1 LGGCS
6 LEGSKTQHIGA
17 SYFPADTIKKFCGPL
32 LEKFHFEVRIPG
44 LLVIDTPGHEA
55 FANLRRRGGSAADI
69 AILIVDVVRGF
80 EVQTYESL
88 SILKARKTPFL
99 VAISKIDNIAGWK
112 PNLGMAFGDSFLRQA
127 PEVQLDLNN
136 RLYGIMG
143 TLSRLGFRSER
154 YDRIKDFGDTVA
166 MVPTSGKTGEGI
178 PELMAL
184 LVGLTQTFMKGELV
198 VTSGPGK
205 GVVLEIKEE
214 PSLGVTANV
223 ILYDGVIR
231 TSDTI
236 VMGGKEAPI
245 STSVRALLLP
255 KPLDEIRDPR
265 NRFSNMEW
273 VAAAAGIKIVAPNLE
288 NALAGSSLL
297 VVPKG
302 ANPRPFA
309 KMVKDEVETLRIKT
323 DIDGVILKTD
333 TLGSLEALT
342 ALLSS
347 SNTAIRLADVGD
359 ISRRE
364 VVEAEAVRLHDP
376 ILGVILGFNVKLL
389 PDAEEEIKKK
399 GIVVF
404 RSDVIYR
411 LIEDYVKWRDQEKAA
426 GLKGELDR
434 LTLPGKMQI
443 LPGCVFRRSKPAI
456 VGVEVQ
462 SGRIRPGYPLMLED
476 GRAIGEIQRIQDKGK
491 DIHEA
496 LAGVQVAIS
505 MDEPTVGRHIHE
517 GDTLYVAVPEQH
529 VKLLLAKFKE
539 FLSTDEIELLNRL
552 IETMRKLNPLWAF

>member
-1 LGGCS
+1 V
-6 LEGSKTQHIGA
+6 K
-17 SYFPADTIKKFCGPL
+17 
-32 LEKFHFEVRIPG
+32 IPG

-69 AILIVDVVRGF
+69 AILIVDVIRGF
-80 EVQTYESL
+80 EVQTHESL

-99 VAISKIDNIAGWK
+99 VAVSKIDSIAGWRAN
-112 PNLGMAFGDSFLRQA
+112 PGMAFGESFSKQA
-127 PEVQLDLNN
+127 PEVQQDLDN
-136 RLYGIMG
+136 RLYAIMG

-154 YDRIKDFGDTVA
+154 YDRLRGFRDTVA
-166 MVPTSGKTGEGI
+166 IIPTSGKTGEGI

-184 LVGLTQTFMKGELV
+184 LVGLTQTFMKDELA

-214 PSLGVTANV
+214 PGIGLTANV
-223 ILYDGVIR
+223 ILYDGIIR
-231 TSDTI
+231 TSDMI
-236 VMGGKEAPI
+236 VVGGREAPI
-245 STSVRALLLP
+245 STNVRALLLP

-265 NRFSNMEW
+265 NRFSSMEW
-273 VAAAAGIKIVAPNLE
+273 VGAAAGIKIVAPNLE
-288 NALAGSSLL
+288 SALAGSSLF
-297 VVPKG
+297 VVPKD
-302 ANPRPFA
+302 ADLQPLLE
-309 KMVKDEVETLRIKT
+309 MVRDEFETLRIKT

-333 TLGSLEALT
+333 TLGSLEALI
-342 ALLSS
+342 ALLES
-347 SNTAIRLADVGD
+347 SNVAIRLADVGD

-376 ILGVILGFNVKLL
+376 ILGVILGFNVRLL
-389 PDAEEEIKKK
+389 PDAKEEITKK
-399 GIVVF
+399 GITVF
-404 RSDVIYR
+404 QSDIIYR
-411 LIEDYVKWRDQEKAA
+411 LIEDYVTWRDQQKAA

-434 LTLPGKMQI
+434 LTLPAKMQI
-443 LPGCVFRRSKPAI
+443 LSGCVFRRSKPAI

-462 SGRIRPGYPLMLED
+462 AGRIRPKYRLMLED
-476 GRAIGEIQRIQDKGK
+476 GRFVGEIQRIQDKGK

-496 LAGVQVAIS
+496 SAGAQVAIS

-529 VKLLLAKFKE
+529 VKILLTKFKE
-539 FLSTDEIELLNRL
+539 VLGADEIDLLNKL

>member
-1 LGGCS
+1 MGGCS
-6 LEGSKTQHIGA
+6 LRGSKTQHIGA

-32 LEKFHFEVRIPG
+32 LEKFHFEVGIPG

-69 AILIVDVVRGF
+69 AILIIDVVRGF
-80 EVQTYESL
+80 EVQTHESL

-99 VAISKIDNIAGWK
+99 VGISKIDNIAGWK
-112 PNLGMAFGDSFLRQA
+112 PNPGMAFGESFLRQA
-127 PEVQLDLNN
+127 PEVQQDLDNH
-136 RLYGIMG
+136 LYGIMG

-154 YDRIKDFGDTVA
+154 YDRIKDFKDTVA
-166 MVPTSGKTGEGI
+166 LIPTSGKTGEGI

-214 PSLGVTANV
+214 PGLGVTANV
-223 ILYDGVIR
+223 ILYDGTIR
-231 TSDTI
+231 TSDII
-236 VMGGKEAPI
+236 VVGGREAPI
-245 STSVRALLLP
+245 TTSVRALLLP

-273 VAAAAGIKIVAPNLE
+273 VGAAAGIKIVAPNLE
-288 NALAGSSLL
+288 YALAGSSLF
-297 VVPKG
+297 VVPEG
-302 ANPRPFA
+302 ANPEPFA
-309 KMVKDEVETLRIKT
+309 KMVKDEVETLRIRT
-323 DIDGVILKTD
+323 DIDGVVLKTD

-347 SNTAIRLADVGD
+347 SNTPIRLADVGD

-376 ILGVILGFNVKLL
+376 VLGVILGFNVKLL
-389 PDAEEEIKKK
+389 PDAEEETKKK
-399 GIVVF
+399 GIMVF
-404 RSDVIYR
+404 QSDVIYR

-462 SGRIRPGYPLMLED
+462 AGRIRPRYPLMLED
-476 GRAIGEIQRIQDKGK
+476 GTAIGEIQRIQDKGK

-505 MDEPTVGRHIHE
+505 IDEPTVGRHIHE
-517 GDTLYVAVPEQH
+517 GNILYVAVPEQH
-529 VKLLLAKFKE
+529 MKLLLTKFKE
-539 FLSTDEIELLNRL
+539 FLSTDEIGLLDRL

>member
-6 LEGSKTQHIGA
+6 LERFQTQHIGA
-17 SYFPADTIKKFCGPL
+17 SYFPAETIKKFCGPL
-32 LEKFHFEVRIPG
+32 LKKFNFKVRIPG

-69 AILIVDVVRGF
+69 AILIVDVIRGF
-80 EVQTYESL
+80 ELQTYESL
-88 SILKARKTPFL
+88 NILKARRTPFL
-99 VAISKIDNIAGWK
+99 VAISKIDTIAGWK
-112 PNLGMAFGDSFLRQA
+112 PNPGMAFGDSFARQA
-127 PEVQLDLNN
+127 PEAQQDLDN

-154 YDRIKDFGDTVA
+154 FDRLRDFRDTVA

-184 LVGLTQTFMKGELV
+184 LVGLTQMFMKDELT

-205 GVVLEIKEE
+205 GVVLEVKEE
-214 PSLGVTANV
+214 PGLGVTANV
-223 ILYDGVIR
+223 ILYDGIIQ
-231 TSDTI
+231 TSDVI
-236 VMGGKEAPI
+236 VLGGREAPI
-245 STSVRALLLP
+245 CTSLRAILLP

-265 NRFSNMEW
+265 NRFSSIHR
-273 VAAAAGIKIVAPNLE
+273 VGAAAGIKIVAPNLE
-288 NALAGSSLL
+288 DALAGSSLF

-302 ANPRPFA
+302 EDPEPFIR
-309 KMVKDEVETLRIKT
+309 MVGDEVEKLRIKT
-323 DIDGVILKTD
+323 DIDGVVLKTD

-342 ALLSS
+342 ALLTN
-347 SNTAIRLADVGD
+347 SNVAVRLADVGD

-364 VVEAEAVRLHDP
+364 VVEAEVVQLHDP

-389 PDAEEEIKKK
+389 PDAEEEVGKK
-399 GIVVF
+399 GVTVF
-404 RSDVIYR
+404 QSNVIYR
-411 LIEDYVKWRDQEKAA
+411 LIEEYMKWRDLQKAA
-426 GLKGELDR
+426 GMKGELDR
-434 LTLPGKMQI
+434 LTMPAKIRI

-462 SGRIRPGYPLMLED
+462 AGRIRPRYPLMLED

-491 DIHEA
+491 DVHEA
-496 LAGVQVAIS
+496 SAGAQIAIS
-505 MDEPTVGRHIHE
+505 IDEPIVGRHIHE

-529 VKLLLAKFKE
+529 VKLLLTKFKE
-539 FLSTDEIELLNRL
+539 FLSPDEIDLLNRL
-552 IETMRKLNPLWAF
+552 VETMRKLYPLWAF

>member
-1 LGGCS
+1 L
-6 LEGSKTQHIGA
+6 I
-17 SYFPADTIKKFCGPL
+17 
-32 LEKFHFEVRIPG
+32 
-44 LLVIDTPGHEA
+44 IDTPGHEA

-69 AILIVDVVRGF
+69 AILIVDAVRGF

-88 SILKARKTPFL
+88 NILKARKTPFL
-99 VAISKIDNIAGWK
+99 VAISKIDNIAGWR
-112 PNLGMAFGDSFLRQA
+112 PNPGMAFGDSFSRQA
-127 PEVQLDLNN
+127 PEVQQDLDN

-154 YDRIKDFGDTVA
+154 YDRLRDFRDTVA

-178 PELMAL
+178 PELMAV
-184 LVGLTQTFMKGELV
+184 LVGLTQTFMKDELV
-198 VTSGPGK
+198 VTPGPGR

-214 PSLGVTANV
+214 PGLGLTANV
-223 ILYDGVIR
+223 ILYDGIIR

-236 VMGGKEAPI
+236 VIGGREAPI
-245 STSVRALLLP
+245 STNVRALLLP

-265 NRFSNMEW
+265 NRFSSMES
-273 VAAAAGIKIVAPNLE
+273 VGAAAGIKIVAPNLE

-297 VVPKG
+297 VVPKDTDPG
-302 ANPRPFA
+302 PLVE
-309 KMVKDEVETLRIKT
+309 MVKDEVETLRIKT
-323 DIDGVILKTD
+323 DIDGVVLKTD
-333 TLGSLEALT
+333 TLGALEALT
-342 ALLSS
+342 ALLES
-347 SNTAIRLADVGD
+347 SNVAIRLADIGD

-376 ILGVILGFNVKLL
+376 ILGVILGFNVRLL

-399 GIVVF
+399 GITVF
-404 RSDVIYR
+404 QSDVIYR
-411 LIEDYVKWRDQEKAA
+411 LIEDYVKWRDQQKAA

-434 LTLPGKMQI
+434 LMLPAKIQI

-462 SGRIRPGYPLMLED
+462 TGRIRPGYRLMLED
-476 GRAIGEIQRIQDKGK
+476 GKAIGEIQRIQDKGK

-496 LAGVQVAIS
+496 SSGVQVAIS
-505 MDEPTVGRHIHE
+505 IDEPTVGRHIHE
-517 GDTLYVAVPEQH
+517 GDSLYVAVPEHH
-529 VKLLLAKFKE
+529 VKLLLTKFKE
-539 FLSTDEIELLNRL
+539 FLTPDEVELLNKL